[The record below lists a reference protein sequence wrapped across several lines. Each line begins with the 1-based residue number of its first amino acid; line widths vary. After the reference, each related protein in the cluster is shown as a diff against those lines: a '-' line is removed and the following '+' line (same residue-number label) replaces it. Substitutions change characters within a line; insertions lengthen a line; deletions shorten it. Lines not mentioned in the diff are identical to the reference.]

1 MIGQTLGLLSGK
13 ALETS
18 DVLMVCVVGIIV
30 VIVELALIAFC
41 ITGVSKAINRLTKA
55 TKKKMKADSVAQTGA
70 APAQATA
77 SAPAATPAQTVAVKK
92 DPELIDVDEKSAA
105 IIMAIVSNETGIPLE
120 RLAFKS
126 IKKID

>member
-30 VIVELALIAFC
+30 VILELALIAFC
-41 ITGVSKAINRLTKA
+41 ITGVSKAINGLTKA
-55 TKKKMKADSVAQTGA
+55 TKKKMKAEATAQIGAAPAVASAPVQA
-70 APAQATA
+70 APAQA
-77 SAPAATPAQTVAVKK
+77 VVVKK

-105 IIMAIVSNETGIPLE
+105 IIMAIVSDETGIPLE

>member
-1 MIGQTLGLLSGK
+1 MIGQTLGLLTGK
-13 ALETS
+13 TLETS

-41 ITGVSKAINRLTKA
+41 ITGVSKAINGLTKA
-55 TKKKMKADSVAQTGA
+55 TKKKMKAETPASSAPAAVA
-70 APAQATA
+70 APAQAA
-77 SAPAATPAQTVAVKK
+77 APVAVAVKK
-92 DPELIDVDEKSAA
+92 DPELIGVDEKSAA
-105 IIMAIVSNETGIPLE
+105 IIMAIVSDESGIPLE

>member
-1 MIGQTLGLLSGK
+1 MIGQTLGLLTGK
-13 ALETS
+13 TLETS

-41 ITGVSKAINRLTKA
+41 ITGVSKAINGLTKA
-55 TKKKMKADSVAQTGA
+55 TKKKMKAEAPASSAPAAVA
-70 APAQATA
+70 APAQAA
-77 SAPAATPAQTVAVKK
+77 APVAVAVKK
-92 DPELIDVDEKSAA
+92 DPELIGVDEKSAA
-105 IIMAIVSNETGIPLE
+105 IIMAIVSDESGIPLE

>member
-1 MIGQTLGLLSGK
+1 MIGQTLGLLTGK

-30 VIVELALIAFC
+30 VIVELALIAVC
-41 ITGVSKAINRLTKA
+41 ITGVSKAINGLTKA
-55 TKKKMKADSVAQTGA
+55 TKKKMKAESSATAPAPAAAPVQAA
-70 APAQATA
+70 APAH
-77 SAPAATPAQTVAVKK
+77 AAVRK
-92 DPELIDVDEKSAA
+92 DPELIGVDEKSAA
-105 IIMAIVSNETGIPLE
+105 IIMAIVSDESGIPLE

>member
-1 MIGQTLGLLSGK
+1 MIGQTLGLLTGK

-30 VIVELALIAFC
+30 VIVELALIAVC
-41 ITGVSKAINRLTKA
+41 ITGVSKAINGLTKV
-55 TKKKMKADSVAQTGA
+55 TKKKMKAESSATAPAPAAAPVQAA
-70 APAQATA
+70 APAH
-77 SAPAATPAQTVAVKK
+77 AAVRK
-92 DPELIDVDEKSAA
+92 DPELIGVDEKSAA
-105 IIMAIVSNETGIPLE
+105 IIMAIVSDESGIPLE

>member
-1 MIGQTLGLLSGK
+1 MIGQTLGLLTGK

-18 DVLMVCVVGIIV
+18 DVLMVCAVGIIV

-41 ITGVSKAINRLTKA
+41 ITGVSKAINGLTKA
-55 TKKKMKADSVAQTGA
+55 TKKKMKAEASASSAPAAVA
-70 APAQATA
+70 APAQAA
-77 SAPAATPAQTVAVKK
+77 APVAVAVRK
-92 DPELIDVDEKSAA
+92 DPELIGVDEKSAA
-105 IIMAIVSNETGIPLE
+105 IIMAIVSDESGIPLE

>member
-1 MIGQTLGLLSGK
+1 MIGQTLGLLTGK

-18 DVLMVCVVGIIV
+18 DVLMVCVVGIVV

-41 ITGVSKAINRLTKA
+41 ITGVSKAINGLTKA
-55 TKKKMKADSVAQTGA
+55 TKKKMKAAESVAQIGA
-70 APAQATA
+70 APAAV
-77 SAPAATPAQTVAVKK
+77 SAPAQASPVTVAVKK
-92 DPELIDVDEKSAA
+92 DPELIDVDEKTAA
-105 IIMAIVSNETGIPLE
+105 IIMAIVSDESGIPLE

>member
-1 MIGQTLGLLSGK
+1 MIGQTLGLLTGK
-13 ALETS
+13 TLEMS

-41 ITGVSKAINRLTKA
+41 ITGVSKAINGLTKA
-55 TKKKMKADSVAQTGA
+55 TKKKMKAEANS
-70 APAQATA
+70 APATAVAPQAASVQA
-77 SAPAATPAQTVAVKK
+77 SAPVAAVKK
-92 DPELIDVDEKSAA
+92 DPELIGVDEKSAA
-105 IIMAIVSNETGIPLE
+105 IIMAIVSDESGIPLE

>member
-1 MIGQTLGLLSGK
+1 MIGQTLGLLTGK

-30 VIVELALIAFC
+30 VILELAVIAFC
-41 ITGVSKAINRLTKA
+41 ITGVSKAINGLTKA
-55 TKKKMKADSVAQTGA
+55 TKKKMKSEDSNTAVISAADGPAA
-70 APAQATA
+70 APAPTA
-77 SAPAATPAQTVAVKK
+77 APVVVKR

-105 IIMAIVSNETGIPLE
+105 IIMAIVSDESGIPLD

>member
-1 MIGQTLGLLSGK
+1 MIGQTLGLLTGK

-18 DVLMVCVVGIIV
+18 DVLMVCVVGIVV

-41 ITGVSKAINRLTKA
+41 ITGVSKAINGLTKV
-55 TKKKMKADSVAQTGA
+55 TKKKMKADANAQSA
-70 APAQATA
+70 APAQV
-77 SAPAATPAQTVAVKK
+77 SAPASGASPAQAVVVKK

-105 IIMAIVSNETGIPLE
+105 IIMAIVSDESGIPIE
-120 RLAFKS
+120 RLEFKS

>member
-1 MIGQTLGLLSGK
+1 MIGQTLGLLTGK

-41 ITGVSKAINRLTKA
+41 ITGVSKAINGLTKA
-55 TKKKMKADSVAQTGA
+55 TKKKMKAEANAAPAPAAVA
-70 APAQATA
+70 APAQTA
-77 SAPAATPAQTVAVKK
+77 APVAVVKK

-105 IIMAIVSNETGIPLE
+105 IIMAIVSDESGIPLE

>member
-1 MIGQTLGLLSGK
+1 MIGQTLGLLTGK

-18 DVLMVCVVGIIV
+18 DVLMVCVVGIIAV
-30 VIVELALIAFC
+30 VIELAFIAYC
-41 ITGVSKAINRLTKA
+41 ITGVSKAIKGLTKA
-55 TKKKMKADSVAQTGA
+55 TKKKMKAEANS
-70 APAQATA
+70 TA
-77 SAPAATPAQTVAVKK
+77 SAPVQTATAPVQTTAPVAVVKK

-105 IIMAIVSNETGIPLE
+105 IIMAIVSDESGIPLD

>member
-1 MIGQTLGLLSGK
+1 MIGQTLGLLTGK

-41 ITGVSKAINRLTKA
+41 ITGVSKAINGLTKA
-55 TKKKMKADSVAQTGA
+55 TKKKMKAEANAQTSAPAVVSAPVQA
-70 APAQATA
+70 APA
-77 SAPAATPAQTVAVKK
+77 VAVKK

-105 IIMAIVSNETGIPLE
+105 IIMAIVSDESGIPLE

>member
-1 MIGQTLGLLSGK
+1 MIGQTLGLLTGK

-30 VIVELALIAFC
+30 VIVELALIAVC
-41 ITGVSKAINRLTKA
+41 INGVSKAINGLTKVA
-55 TKKKMKADSVAQTGA
+55 KKKLKAEAPAPAAAPAQTA

-77 SAPAATPAQTVAVKK
+77 PAAVVVRK

-105 IIMAIVSNETGIPLE
+105 IIMAIVSDESGIPIE
-120 RLAFKS
+120 RLEFKS

>member
-1 MIGQTLGLLSGK
+1 MIGQTLGLLTGK

-41 ITGVSKAINRLTKA
+41 ITGVSKAINGLTKA
-55 TKKKMKADSVAQTGA
+55 TKKKMKAEAPASSAPAAVA
-70 APAQATA
+70 APAQAA
-77 SAPAATPAQTVAVKK
+77 APVAVAVKK

-105 IIMAIVSNETGIPLE
+105 IIMAIVSDESGIPLE

>member
-1 MIGQTLGLLSGK
+1 MIGQTLGLLTGK

-18 DVLMVCVVGIIV
+18 DVLMVCVVGIVV

-41 ITGVSKAINRLTKA
+41 ITGVSKAINGLTKA
-55 TKKKMKADSVAQTGA
+55 TKKKMKAEAPASVAPAQAA
-70 APAQATA
+70 APAQATSVA
-77 SAPAATPAQTVAVKK
+77 VAVKK

-105 IIMAIVSNETGIPLE
+105 IIMAIVSDESGIPLE

>member
-1 MIGQTLGLLSGK
+1 MIGQTLGLLTGK

-41 ITGVSKAINRLTKA
+41 ITGVSKAINGLTKA
-55 TKKKMKADSVAQTGA
+55 TKKKMKAEANAAPAPAVVAA
-70 APAQATA
+70 APAQTA
-77 SAPAATPAQTVAVKK
+77 APVAVVKK

-105 IIMAIVSNETGIPLE
+105 IIMAIVSDESGIPLE

>member
-41 ITGVSKAINRLTKA
+41 ITGVSKAINGLTKA
-55 TKKKMKADSVAQTGA
+55 TKKKMKAEANAQTA
-70 APAQATA
+70 APAQTVV
-77 SAPAATPAQTVAVKK
+77 SAPAAAPVAVAVKK

-105 IIMAIVSNETGIPLE
+105 IIMAIVSDETGIPLE

>member
-1 MIGQTLGLLSGK
+1 MIGQTLGLLTGK

-18 DVLMVCVVGIIV
+18 DVLMVCVVGIVV
-30 VIVELALIAFC
+30 VIIELALIAFC
-41 ITGVSKAINRLTKA
+41 ITGVSKAINGLTKA
-55 TKKKMKADSVAQTGA
+55 TKKKMKAESVAQIGA
-70 APAQATA
+70 APAAV
-77 SAPAATPAQTVAVKK
+77 SAPAQVSPAVAVKK

-105 IIMAIVSNETGIPLE
+105 IIMAIVSDESGIPLD

>member
-1 MIGQTLGLLSGK
+1 MIGQTLGLLTGK

-30 VIVELALIAFC
+30 VIIELALIAFC
-41 ITGVSKAINRLTKA
+41 ITGVSKAINGLTKA
-55 TKKKMKADSVAQTGA
+55 TKKKMKAEATAQTGSTPA
-70 APAQATA
+70 AVSAPAQA
-77 SAPAATPAQTVAVKK
+77 APAAVVKK

-105 IIMAIVSNETGIPLE
+105 IIMAIVSDETGIPLE

>member
-1 MIGQTLGLLSGK
+1 MIGQTLGLLTGK

-18 DVLMVCVVGIIV
+18 DVLMVCVVGIVV
-30 VIVELALIAFC
+30 VIIELALIAFC
-41 ITGVSKAINRLTKA
+41 ITGVSKAINGLTKA
-55 TKKKMKADSVAQTGA
+55 TKKKMKAEATAQTGSA
-70 APAQATA
+70 PAAVSAPAQA
-77 SAPAATPAQTVAVKK
+77 APAAVVVKK

-105 IIMAIVSNETGIPLE
+105 IIMAIVSDETGIPLE